1 MTVAKDSSAG
11 IQLLNGVKVVELS
24 SMVAGPSC
32 GKLFAD
38 QGAEVVKVEPPQGD
52 EARRRGPF
60 AKDHPG
66 LDRSLLFLYLN
77 TNKLGV
83 TLNIER
89 PTGKRILL
97 DLIKQA
103 DIFIVEQPPAY
114 LEERRLDYQHLKAL
128 NPGLIVT
135 TITPFGWT
143 GPYRDYKA
151 YYLNAYHAG
160 GDGYML
166 PGGQLAASLYRD
178 REPIKAG
185 GYIGEY
191 QVGIS
196 AATGTVSALLERLDA
211 GTGDHVDVSKQEA
224 MMHLNSSD
232 IALYPN
238 EGHVW
243 HRYNRIPPY
252 LGGMLQCKDGFWQ
265 TNIHQDHQWQ
275 GIVEF
280 MGNPEWALE
289 EEYAT
294 RKGRLDHRGEIEPKL
309 QEWAMDHP
317 KEEIYHELQAR
328 RAACGPVYTVEE
340 VVKDAHEQARSFFQ
354 EVTVP
359 EIGQITI
366 PAAPWKLSDMDWSLR
381 RSPPRL
387 GEHNADIFCDR
398 LGFSKEELVKLRQ
411 TGIT

>member
-1 MTVAKDSSAG
+1 MPKDSSAG
-11 IQLLNGVKVVELS
+11 IQLLNGVKVVEWA

-38 QGAEVVKVEPPQGD
+38 QGAEVVKLEPPEGD

-60 AKDHPG
+60 ARDYPG

-83 TLNIER
+83 TLKIER

-103 DIFIVEQPPAY
+103 DIFIVDQPPAY
-114 LEERRLDYQHLKAL
+114 LEELHLDYQHLKEL

-143 GPYRDYKA
+143 GPYRDYKS

-196 AATGTVSALLERLDA
+196 AAAGTVSAFWERLDT
-211 GTGDHVDVSKQEA
+211 GTGGHVDVSKQEA

-232 IALYPN
+232 IALYPQRRARVASIQP
-238 EGHVW
+238 HSAL
-243 HRYNRIPPY
+243 
-252 LGGMLQCKDGFWQ
+252 LGGDAPV
-265 TNIHQDHQWQ
+265 Q
-275 GIVEF
+275 GRFLADEHPPGPSVAGNRGVHGQPR
-280 MGNPEWALE
+280 MGAK
-289 EEYAT
+289 
-294 RKGRLDHRGEIEPKL
+294 RGIRHSKGQAGPSRG
-309 QEWAMDHP
+309 D
-317 KEEIYHELQAR
+317 
-328 RAACGPVYTVEE
+328 RA
-340 VVKDAHEQARSFFQ
+340 
-354 EVTVP
+354 
-359 EIGQITI
+359 
-366 PAAPWKLSDMDWSLR
+366 
-381 RSPPRL
+381 
-387 GEHNADIFCDR
+387 
-398 LGFSKEELVKLRQ
+398 
-411 TGIT
+411 